1 MKPSVAASEYAG
13 AVEATPMTTLDR
25 KPIALRFS
33 PLSGTA
39 IEAGAAPSGVG
50 PAATLSVAISVLVPL
65 LPRIGRGVVTK
76 VTSPGGPRA
85 RGAIPK
91 NGSSSYTSRTSAPTV
106 VDQRYP

>member
-33 PLSGTA
+33 PLSGTT

-65 LPRIGRGVVTK
+65 LPRIERRRDKSYVARR
-76 VTSPGGPRA
+76 PAA

-91 NGSSSYTSRTSAPTV
+91 NGSSSCTSRTSAPTV